1 MNTTA
6 TMDES
11 VQPVMENPGAH
22 LAALRQKQGYSQE
35 YVAGKLHLRVHLIEL
50 LEEDNYTRLPQPVF
64 VQGYIRAYCK
74 LLDIDAEPLVHSYIT
89 QYAPENKCERA
100 LWQQSKRE
108 PARSE
113 KMLRWFTVLFALG
126 VMIAVGMWWQ
136 KNKEA
141 QDLYSSKDQES
152 GMLSLN
158 QSNPEIRLTDLSRM
172 QSLLS
177 TNPQLSPLEKQGE

>member
-1 MNTTA
+1 
-6 TMDES
+6 MDES
-11 VQPVMENPGAH
+11 VKSVMENPGAH

-35 YVAGKLHLRVHLIEL
+35 YVAGKLHLRTHLIEL
-50 LEEDNYTRLPQPVF
+50 LETDNYQRLPQPVF

-74 LLDIDAEPLVHSYIT
+74 LLDIDAESLVHSYIS
-89 QYAPENKCERA
+89 QYAPETKCERA
-100 LWQQSKRE
+100 LWQQTKRE
-108 PARSE
+108 PARGE

-141 QDLYSSKDQES
+141 QDLYSNKDAEGNMMS
-152 GMLSLN
+152 MN
-158 QSNPEIRLTDLSRM
+158 QTSPEIRLTDLSRM

-177 TNPQLSPLEKQGE
+177 TNPQLSPMEKQGE